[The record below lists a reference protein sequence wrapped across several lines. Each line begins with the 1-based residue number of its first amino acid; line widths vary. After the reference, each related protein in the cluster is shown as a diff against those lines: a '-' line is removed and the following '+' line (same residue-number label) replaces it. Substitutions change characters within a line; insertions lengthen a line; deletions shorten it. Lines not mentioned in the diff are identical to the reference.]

1 MANLASVFPI
11 IFFLVAALVCLTTM
25 TRMVEEQRV
34 QIGSLKAMGYSG
46 LAISRKYL
54 FYGLLPS
61 LTGGVFGLVIG
72 YILFPKMIF
81 TGTKPY
87 SIILSCTS

>member
-1 MANLASVFPI
+1 
-11 IFFLVAALVCLTTM
+11 M

-81 TGTKPY
+81 TAYQIMYQMPDIELRAYPGISVFSVPRCAKRPRA
-87 SIILSCTS
+87 